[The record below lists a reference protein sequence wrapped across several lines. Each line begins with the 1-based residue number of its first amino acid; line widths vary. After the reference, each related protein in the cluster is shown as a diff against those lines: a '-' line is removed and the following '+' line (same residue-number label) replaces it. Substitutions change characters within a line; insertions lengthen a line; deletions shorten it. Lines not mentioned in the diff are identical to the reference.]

1 MKIRDRSFDSK
12 ISLLKILKGLFGWGE
27 TKNIKNRGEKIDVFA
42 LGLRKFYFPQLEK
55 KIEGR

>member
-12 ISLLKILKGLFGWGE
+12 ISLLKILKVYLVGGE

-42 LGLRKFYFPQLEK
+42 LGLPKFYFPN
-55 KIEGR
+55 